1 VVVGDGGATEKRR
14 AELRDSRGE
23 IKDFD
28 LGPELDEIL
37 DRAQEETGLA
47 PPVPPEPLSWAPMES
62 PEEALRRVRELGDRQ
77 MTQTE

>member
-1 VVVGDGGATEKRR
+1 VGDGEATEKRR
-14 AELRDSRGE
+14 EELRASRGE

-37 DRAQEETGLA
+37 DRAEEETGLA

-62 PEEALRRVRELGDRQ
+62 PEQALRRVRELGDRQ